1 MAWSKLVDMEL
12 DDEDKMD
19 ACCPIPCPKPDYPYG
34 LRISLTHKELEKL
47 GLEPDC
53 EVGDMIDIR
62 CFAVV
67 RSVSLN
73 DSDNGQTCCIELQ
86 IEKMA
91 VEDEMNESED

>member
-1 MAWSKLVDMEL
+1 MEL
-12 DDEDKMD
+12 DDEEKMD
-19 ACCPIPCPKPDYPYG
+19 AAMPIAMPDKPDYPYG
-34 LRISLTHKELEKL
+34 LRISLTHKELKKL
-47 GLEPDC
+47 GLDPDC
-53 EVGDMIDIR
+53 EVGDMLDMR